1 MLKGYKKSYSTGTGR
16 TRTIG
21 GYKYDITRM
30 PRAERASYAFDEKDP
45 LADVSD
51 KDLKEGNLDF
61 V

>member
-1 MLKGYKKSYSTGTGR
+1 MRKGYKQSYSTGTRR
-16 TRTIG
+16 TRTIR

-30 PRAERASYAFDEKDP
+30 LRAERASYAFDEKDP

-61 V
+61 M